1 MPVYGRNTLRPLDKR
16 GISSVMLGKQLGIS
30 QKRAWCLS
38 QKLRKAMG
46 EREAQGAMYCAPGRS
61 DLRPMRHR
69 GCQLPY
75 LDLCG
80 YCRQVAHLSK
90 RQAGGHVGLPE

>member
-46 EREAQGAMYCAPGRS
+46 KREAPPGRS
-61 DLRPMRHR
+61 DLRPMCHR
-69 GCQLPY
+69 GCQLSY